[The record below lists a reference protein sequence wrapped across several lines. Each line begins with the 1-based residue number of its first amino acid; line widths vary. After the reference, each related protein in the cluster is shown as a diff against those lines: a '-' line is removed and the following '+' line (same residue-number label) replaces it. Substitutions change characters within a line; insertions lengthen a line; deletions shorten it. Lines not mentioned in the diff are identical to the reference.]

1 MGTAMPEVVVENL
14 RSAVYA
20 SHEELSAQLTADGA
34 LDSKLMGLLGFFV
47 AAAGLLLTL
56 LLGFHD
62 ERLLLLPL
70 AGMAFGAFVCLA
82 GSVWGSSTGT
92 GPPPQRFYDD
102 YGGRT
107 EAAYL
112 TQLLADLAVTA
123 DRNRR
128 KLKRRQAALAL
139 AVGAPILFAT
149 LYGLL
154 AAWERS

>member
-1 MGTAMPEVVVENL
+1 MPEVVIENL

-20 SHEELSAQLTADGA
+20 GHQELSAQLTADGA
-34 LDSKLMGLLGFFV
+34 LDSKLLGLLGFFA

-70 AGMAFGAFVCLA
+70 AGVAFGALICIA
-82 GSVWGSSTGT
+82 GSVWGSNTDT
-92 GPPPQRFYDD
+92 GPRPQSFYAQ
-102 YGGRT
+102 YGTNT
-107 EAAYL
+107 EADYL
-112 TQLLADLAVTA
+112 TVQLADLGVTA
-123 DRNRR
+123 DRNRH

-139 AVGAPILFAT
+139 AVGAPILFAI

-154 AAWERS
+154 ASA